1 RRAGFAPANLSS
13 VFWRGAQP
21 SRWAISSAWSASGGG
36 PVSSCRNRSAGG
48 QEEVVGM
55 MDLSAAGSFRLQ
67 LPNLLGQ
74 PRQDPAPGHVNSPDR
89 QAQLGADV
97 GGAHAL
103 DGGLPKRLPG
113 LWGEVVLDLGGGD
126 AEELLLILLFP
137 GSLAIGPGVR
147 HLGQAKVGVGIAAAD
162 RLQAA
167 ALQEPGQL
175 VARDP
180 VE

>member
-74 PRQDPAPGHVNSPDR
+74 PRQDPASGDIDGTDRQPQPSPDVGR
-89 QAQLGADV
+89 AQALA
-97 GGAHAL
+97 
-103 DGGLPKRLPG
+103 GGLPTCLPG
-113 LWGEVVLDLGGGD
+113 L
-126 AEELLLILLFP
+126 
-137 GSLAIGPGVR
+137 
-147 HLGQAKVGVGIAAAD
+147 
-162 RLQAA
+162 
-167 ALQEPGQL
+167 
-175 VARDP
+175 
-180 VE
+180 